1 MIRCYRGKPQFRVER
16 RQSNNANTVNTKTID
31 NKHFIHYR
39 KRFLQTLSVCF
50 VMPTSKHNY
59 QCFLILVQSFSAST
73 FSRIVDCF
81 QYKLSSVWSYIFLF
95 KWPRQKAKTKQQ
107 QHKTTYTTTRSRVF
121 GDEPPSA
128 KETFFGALSQGLCAD
143 WLVCI
148 ACCIFW
154 HLIGSDQLS
163 FFS

>member
-1 MIRCYRGKPQFRVER
+1 MQIL
-16 RQSNNANTVNTKTID
+16 NLNTKTE
-31 NKHFIHYR
+31 NNHFIHYL
-39 KRFLQTLSVCF
+39 KQFPQTLSVCF

-81 QYKLSSVWSYIFLF
+81 QYKLSSVKSYIFLF
-95 KWPRQKAKTKQQ
+95 KWRRQEAKTKQQ
-107 QHKTTYTTTRSRVF
+107 PRRVF
-121 GDEPPSA
+121 AHEPPSA
-128 KETFFGALSQGLCAD
+128 NETFFGALSQGLCAD

-148 ACCIFW
+148 AYCIFW

-163 FFS
+163 YFS